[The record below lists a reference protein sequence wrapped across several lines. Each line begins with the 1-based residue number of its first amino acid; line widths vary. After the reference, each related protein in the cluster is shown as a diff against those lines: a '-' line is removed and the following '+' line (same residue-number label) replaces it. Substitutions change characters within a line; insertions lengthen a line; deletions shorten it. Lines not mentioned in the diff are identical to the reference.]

1 MTERKRKIERERER
15 ERGKLCVCVC
25 VCDRRKKEIKK
36 VGYTVDE
43 GGDAVCVWACVRMG
57 ACCAG

>member
-1 MTERKRKIERERER
+1 M
-15 ERGKLCVCVC
+15 C

-43 GGDAVCVWACVRMG
+43 GGDAEGELLEPVPV
-57 ACCAG
+57 

>member
-15 ERGKLCVCVC
+15 EENCVCVC

-43 GGDAVCVWACVRMG
+43 GGDAEGELLEPVPV
-57 ACCAG
+57 